1 MRRKL
6 KPNIIVWWLTLLCHI
21 WEDLYSNLGLD
32 VLPKVLS
39 HQANFAWQLEKR
51 HNHVFHSSSHMM
63 QLASQKKRRIKS
75 YYDIM
80 HKQSSIMTSFHRAY
94 TFNITLNEL
103 YKSLPI
109 SYVVMSFLVNWSHI
123 LTVFCVHYLFC
134 WDEELC

>member
-1 MRRKL
+1 
-6 KPNIIVWWLTLLCHI
+6 
-21 WEDLYSNLGLD
+21 
-32 VLPKVLS
+32 
-39 HQANFAWQLEKR
+39 
-51 HNHVFHSSSHMM
+51 MM

-109 SYVVMSFLVNWSHI
+109 SYVVMSFLVN
-123 LTVFCVHYLFC
+123 
-134 WDEELC
+134 